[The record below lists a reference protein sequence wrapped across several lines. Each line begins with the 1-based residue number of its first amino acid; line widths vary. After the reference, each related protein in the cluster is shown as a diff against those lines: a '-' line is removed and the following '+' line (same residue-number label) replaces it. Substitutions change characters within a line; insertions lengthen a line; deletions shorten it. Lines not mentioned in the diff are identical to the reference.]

1 MAEPQKI
8 LKELFSP
15 ISANPPSCI
24 VLPEVTASHFELK
37 PQIINLLPNFH
48 GLEREDPYMH
58 VKDFLD
64 ICSTFKFQNFTDD
77 SIRLRLF
84 PFSLKDKAKAWL
96 NSLPARV
103 ITSWEILVQK
113 FLAKFFPMSRTNAL
127 RKEITDF
134 AQRDNEM
141 FSECW
146 ERFKD
151 LLLKCPHHGFEVW
164 RLVQYF
170 YNGLVQAD
178 RSMIES
184 MKGGRFLSL
193 NQLEAHE
200 FLENLSESSQQ
211 WDHSQRDR
219 NTRRAGLHE
228 ISADMSINMKLDALT
243 RKVEALTMSK
253 AIEPV
258 MSIQK
263 EVCNVCAS
271 PMHPTSQCSTYLA
284 YPNQFPE
291 QANVMYDNTKLGN
304 TYNPNWRNHPNLS
317 WKPNPP

>member
-1 MAEPQKI
+1 MAEPQKT

-24 VLPEVTASHFELK
+24 VLPEVSVSHFELK
-37 PQIINLLPNFH
+37 PQIFNLLPNFY
-48 GLEREDPYMH
+48 GFGREEPCMPL
-58 VKDFLD
+58 KDFLD

-77 SIRLRLF
+77 SILLLLF

-96 NSLPARV
+96 NSLPAKV

-184 MKGGRFLSL
+184 MKGGRFLLL
-193 NQLEAHE
+193 NELEAYE

-219 NTRRAGLHE
+219 NSRKAGFHE
-228 ISADMSINMKLDALT
+228 ISADTSLNIKLDALT
-243 RKVEALTMSK
+243 RKVEALTMSNP
-253 AIEPV
+253 IEPV
-258 MSIQK
+258 
-263 EVCNVCAS
+263 
-271 PMHPTSQCSTYLA
+271 TS
-284 YPNQFPE
+284 
-291 QANVMYDNTKLGN
+291 V
-304 TYNPNWRNHPNLS
+304 
-317 WKPNPP
+317 